1 MSSVNWQFDELPYLG
16 HGPRLLCLSSGPEFL
31 SFSSE
36 PHAARELEGDLISQ
50 SMSLKTV
57 T

>member
-36 PHAARELEGDLISQ
+36 PHAARELEWDLISQ
-50 SMSLKTV
+50 SMT
-57 T
+57 